1 MRVFDSSLTLY
12 RKTLKR
18 VRPLHIATHMVMSR
32 AVIPLL
38 ERSQRFYT
46 MPDDPF
52 WFRLDL
58 LTGRHEAETT
68 SQIDRLVKPGMTVLD
83 IGAHVGYYSRRSA
96 RLVGSYG
103 HVFAFEPHPRTFEV
117 LTGNM
122 RPYPNVTPVQAA
134 VAEAEGTAELYDYLM
149 MSASGSLNYDESM
162 RDLQK
167 AQLAAGDVAP
177 RIATDFPVQ
186 SYTVRTLA
194 LDEYLAGKGVQRVDM
209 VKMDIEGAEIGA
221 LRGMRGII
229 ANSPGIA
236 LIMEYNPAALRS
248 FNHDPQQALAEVMAL
263 GFDTMQVIKADG
275 SLSDVSGNDAT
286 IGQAIGQMTAQLMEH
301 MGVVNLLLT
310 RHP

>member
-18 VRPLHIATHMVMSR
+18 VRPLHVAAHVVMSR

-38 ERSQRFYT
+38 ERSQRFDT

-68 SQIDRLVKPGMTVLD
+68 QQIERLVKPGMTVLD

-96 RLVGSYG
+96 RLVGDSG
-103 HVFAFEPHPRTFEV
+103 RVFAFEPHPRTFET
-117 LTGNM
+117 LARNL

-134 VAEAEGTAELYDYLM
+134 VAEREGTAELYDYLM

-177 RIATDFPVQ
+177 RIATDFPMQ
-186 SYTVRTLA
+186 TYTVRTLA
-194 LDEYLAGKGVQRVDM
+194 LDEYLASEGVERVDV

-221 LRGMRGII
+221 LRGMRQTI

-248 FNHDPQQALAEVMAL
+248 FDHDPQQALAEVLAM
-263 GFDTMQVIKADG
+263 GFDSLQVIETDG
-275 SLSDVSGNDAT
+275 SLRDLNSDDAAGDPT
-286 IGQAIGQMTAQLMEH
+286 IGQMTTHLMEH

-310 RHP
+310 RHA

>member
-18 VRPLHIATHMVMSR
+18 VRPLHVAAHVVMSR

-38 ERSQRFYT
+38 ERSQRFDT

-68 SQIDRLVKPGMTVLD
+68 QQIERLVKPGMTVLD

-96 RLVGSYG
+96 RLVGDSG
-103 HVFAFEPHPRTFEV
+103 RVFAFEPHPRTFET
-117 LTGNM
+117 LARNL
-122 RPYPNVTPVQAA
+122 RPYANVTPVQAA
-134 VAEAEGTAELYDYLM
+134 VAEREGTAELYDYLM

-177 RIATDFPVQ
+177 RIATDFPMQ
-186 SYTVRTLA
+186 TYTVRTLA
-194 LDEYLAGKGVQRVDM
+194 LDEYLANEGVERVDV

-221 LRGMRGII
+221 LRGMRQTI

-236 LIMEYNPAALRS
+236 LIMEYNPAALKS
-248 FNHDPQQALAEVMAL
+248 FDHDPQQALAEVLAM
-263 GFDTMQVIKADG
+263 GFDSLQVIETDG
-275 SLSDVSGNDAT
+275 SLRDLNSDGAAGDQT
-286 IGQAIGQMTAQLMEH
+286 IGQMTTHLMEH

-310 RHP
+310 RHA